1 MQRMNQKIDLR
12 NLTYEEL
19 TRLVVDLGLESYRS
33 EQVSRWIFLP
43 TIRTF
48 DQMTN
53 LAKKWRVRLGEKAYL
68 SELETEKVAH
78 SEDGSRKFLFRLEDG
93 EHVESVLIPERGHA
107 TLCLSSQVG
116 CGQGCR
122 FCSTGR
128 MGLRRNLKASEI
140 INQVRA
146 VQACLTDGEDPL
158 TNIVFM
164 GMGEPL
170 HNFEN
175 TLKALR
181 MMLSSQGM
189 QFSHR
194 HVTLSTAGLIPEMRA
209 LGKEV
214 PVNLAVSLNAARDEV
229 RNRLMPVNRR
239 YPLGPL
245 METCRNYPLP
255 HGKRITFEY
264 ILIKGVNDAPQE
276 ALALARLLSGV
287 KAKINLI
294 PFNPHPQSPLQPPEE
309 EAIRT
314 FQKILINRHYT
325 AIIRRSKGVDISAA
339 CGQLHATWTG

>member
-1 MQRMNQKIDLR
+1 MNQKIDLR

-19 TRLVVDLGLESYRS
+19 TRMVADLGLESYRS
-33 EQVSRWIFLP
+33 EQISRWIFLP
-43 TIRTF
+43 TLRSF

-53 LAKKWRVRLGEKAYL
+53 LSKKWRVRLQEKAYL
-68 SELETEKVAH
+68 SELETVKVEH
-78 SEDGSRKFLFRLEDG
+78 STDGSRKYLFRLEDG
-93 EHVESVLIPERGHA
+93 EHVESVLIPERGHS

-116 CGQGCR
+116 CGQGCS

-128 MGLRRNLKASEI
+128 MGLKRNLRTSEI

-146 VQACLTDGEDPL
+146 VQASLTDAEGLL

-175 TLKALR
+175 TLKALEI
-181 MMLSSQGM
+181 MLAPQGM

-194 HVTLSTAGLIPEMRA
+194 HITLSTAGLIPEMKD
-209 LGKEV
+209 LGKKV
-214 PVNLAVSLNAARDEV
+214 PVNLAVSLNAARVEV
-229 RNRLMPVNRR
+229 RSRLMPVNHR
-239 YPLGPL
+239 YPLTPL

-276 ALALARLLSGV
+276 ARALAKLLSGI

-294 PFNPHPQSPLQPPEE
+294 PFNPHPRSPFQPPDE
-309 EAIRT
+309 EAVGT
-314 FQKILINRHYT
+314 FQEILINRHYT
-325 AIIRRSKGVDISAA
+325 VIIRRSKGDDISAA

>member
-1 MQRMNQKIDLR
+1 MNQKIDLR

-19 TRLVVDLGLESYRS
+19 TRMVADLGLEPYRS
-33 EQVSRWIFLP
+33 EQISRWIFLP
-43 TIRTF
+43 TLRSF

-53 LAKKWRVRLGEKAYL
+53 LSKKWRVRLQEKAYL
-68 SELETEKVAH
+68 SELETEKVEH
-78 SEDGSRKFLFRLEDG
+78 STDGSRKYLFRLEDG
-93 EHVESVLIPERGHA
+93 EHVESVLIPERGHS

-116 CGQGCR
+116 CGQGCS

-128 MGLRRNLKASEI
+128 MGLKRNLRTSEI

-146 VQACLTDGEDPL
+146 VQASLTDAEGLL

-175 TLKALR
+175 TLKALEI
-181 MMLSSQGM
+181 MLAPQGM

-194 HVTLSTAGLIPEMRA
+194 HITLSTAGLIPEMKD
-209 LGKEV
+209 LGKKV

-239 YPLGPL
+239 YPLTPL

-276 ALALARLLSGV
+276 ARALAKLLSGI

-294 PFNPHPQSPLQPPEE
+294 PFNPQDLNLNIVTLFHPRLC
-309 EAIRT
+309 T
-314 FQKILINRHYT
+314 FCFRP
-325 AIIRRSKGVDISAA
+325 
-339 CGQLHATWTG
+339 